1 MSVSISRTKP
11 LPPAD
16 TRERKGVS
24 PPLES
29 GDRLTR
35 HEFERRYDA
44 MPHLKKAE
52 LIEGVVYVPSPV
64 RQKDHGKPHSALGG
78 WLFVYQAR
86 TPGLETGDNS
96 TVRLDLNNE
105 PQPDCLLFIQAEHG
119 GRVQIDEDGYVNGA
133 PDLVAEVAAS
143 SASYDLHDKLEAYR
157 RNGVRE
163 YIVWR
168 VYDRQVDWFVL
179 REEQYERLSPGNDGI
194 LRSTV
199 FAGLWL
205 DPGALVNSDYAKLLD
220 VLEQGM
226 NSAEHAEF
234 IARLQQAGGQL
245 AG

>member
-1 MSVSISRTKP
+1 MSVSISRAKP
-11 LPPAD
+11 ITPAD
-16 TRERKGVS
+16 SRDRNGAL

-35 HEFERRYDA
+35 DDFERRYDA

-52 LIEGVVYVPSPV
+52 LVEGVVYVPSPV
-64 RQKDHGKPHSALGG
+64 SQRHHGKPHSVLGG

-86 TPGLETGDNS
+86 TPGLESGDNS

-105 PQPDCLLFIQAEHG
+105 PQPDCLLFVQAEHG
-119 GRVQIDEDGYVNGA
+119 GQVQIDELGYGNGA

-143 SASYDLHDKLEAYR
+143 SASYDLHGKLEAYQ

-168 VYDRQVDWFVL
+168 VYDREVDWFFL
-179 REEQYERLSPGNDGI
+179 REARYERLAPGDDGI
-194 LRSTV
+194 LRSKV

-205 DPGALVNSDYAKLLD
+205 DPAALLSGDFAKLLD
-220 VLEQGM
+220 VLEQGLK
-226 NSAEHAEF
+226 SAEHADF
-234 IARLQQAGGQL
+234 KSDLQRAGGHP

>member
-1 MSVSISRTKP
+1 MSVAISRAKP
-11 LPPAD
+11 IPPRDSRDRGGAL
-16 TRERKGVS
+16 

-35 HEFERRYDA
+35 QEFERRYDA

-52 LIEGVVYVPSPV
+52 LIEGVVYLPSPV
-64 RQKDHGKPHSALGG
+64 SQRDHGEPHSALGG

-86 TPGLETGDNS
+86 MPGLESGDKS

-119 GRVQIDEDGYVNGA
+119 GQVQIDEGGYVNGA

-143 SASYDLHDKLEAYR
+143 SASYDLHDKLGAYK

-168 VYDRQVDWFVL
+168 VHDRQVDWFVL
-179 REEQYERLSPGNDGI
+179 RGAQYGRLALGNDGI

-205 DPGALVNSDYAKLLD
+205 DPAALVSGDFAKLLD

-226 NSAEHAEF
+226 SSAEHAEF
-234 IARLQQAGGQL
+234 IAHLKRAGGQP